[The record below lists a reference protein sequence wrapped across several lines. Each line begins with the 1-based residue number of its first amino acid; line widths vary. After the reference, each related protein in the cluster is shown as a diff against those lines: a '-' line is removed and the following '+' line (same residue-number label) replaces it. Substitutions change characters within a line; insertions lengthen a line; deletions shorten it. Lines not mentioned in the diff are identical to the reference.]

1 MSSPLPPVPGETP
14 EQRQARL
21 NAAYA
26 VQARIDK
33 ERRDEEARR
42 AVPVA
47 VPQAATKSAN
57 PFDPNA
63 ALRNFNQ
70 YFMGLHKQYG
80 DEGLRNMGFTASDLQ
95 GLQKGLRELQLN
107 PNSTPE
113 QHQQA
118 YQQARDTLAQRLTT
132 PQPLTQ
138 PLPPLPADPLPPPVP
153 QMPPMPERPLPEPPR
168 LADGPGTVPPWA
180 VPPLP
185 PADVVV
191 RPGEPDMPP
200 VSKYIANMNAPAQGL
215 GASIGA
221 AVVPPE
227 DRQAAVQ
234 NTAYNPINTT
244 LVGDLQRPAP
254 GTGLGSLSPNGLAA
268 APTQA
273 PTFDRNAALRQLNQS
288 YGNLRNVYGE
298 DALRA
303 AGLQPSVLQGFQ
315 RDLRGLQ
322 LNNNSTQDQHTAALQ
337 NAMNTLNSFTN
348 NLKPIAL
355 PQGDGSYLPVG
366 QPSAPP
372 LPAHPM
378 QPPIPA
384 PPLVKETGMALPM
397 TPAPQPAP
405 PPQGMYRGGFAV
417 RG

>member
-1 MSSPLPPVPGETP
+1 MALTLSGPNVGQQLTLNNVPKAP
-14 EQRQARL
+14 A
-21 NAAYA
+21 
-26 VQARIDK
+26 
-33 ERRDEEARR
+33 
-42 AVPVA
+42 
-47 VPQAATKSAN
+47 
-57 PFDPNA
+57 FDPNA
-63 ALRNFNQ
+63 ALRDFNQ
-70 YFMGLHKQYG
+70 YFMGLYKQYG
-80 DEGLRNMGFTASDLQ
+80 DEGLRNMGFAASDLQ

-132 PQPLTQ
+132 PQPTAAQLAQHAQTLKSDPNIVSSRWDPTAGGGAGAYEYTSAPRPQ
-138 PLPPLPADPLPPPVP
+138 PLP
-153 QMPPMPERPLPEPPR
+153 ERPR

-185 PADVVV
+185 PADIVVKGQPYV
-191 RPGEPDMPP
+191 PPLPPEDIVAKGQPYMPP

-244 LVGDLQRPAP
+244 LVGDIQRSAP

-268 APTQA
+268 APIQA

-397 TPAPQPAP
+397 TPAPQPTP